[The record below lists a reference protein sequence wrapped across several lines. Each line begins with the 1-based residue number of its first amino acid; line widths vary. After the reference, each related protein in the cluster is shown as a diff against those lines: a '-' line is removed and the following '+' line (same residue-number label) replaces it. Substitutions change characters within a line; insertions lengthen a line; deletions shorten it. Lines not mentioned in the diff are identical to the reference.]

1 MSSIS
6 AKHFNEAGSIVGM
19 ILDEKSSYP
28 VKNLKGVG
36 LDISNKDGSK
46 DLLFRIGI
54 RGTRDITVDYGV
66 SPGGELNELFPPFD
80 SFDIVQPSASFVI
93 IIRNPK

>member
-6 AKHFNEAGSIVGM
+6 AKHFNEAGSIIGM

-28 VKNLKGVG
+28 VKNLQGVG

-54 RGTRDITVDYGV
+54 RGTQDITADYGV
-66 SPGGELNELFPPFD
+66 SAGGELNELFPPFD
-80 SFDIVQPSASFVI
+80 SFDIVQPSASFII

>member
-36 LDISNKDGSK
+36 LDISNNDGSK

-54 RGTRDITVDYGV
+54 RGTQDITADYGI
-66 SPGGELNELFPPFD
+66 SAGGELNELFPPFD
-80 SFDIVQPSASFVI
+80 SFDIIQPSASFVI